1 MSAFDPKRTF
11 AVRDYRATQAENLRN
26 IPFGHRRVPF
36 CDGNIVASGDS
47 QMSNRAISI
56 VSGAAFI
63 LSASRLACAADM
75 AVKAPP
81 PPPAPGCYIGGN
93 VGGLWGRDTTTMDL
107 SDPEPVVIG
116 LTGLVAAGAIR
127 P

>member
-1 MSAFDPKRTF
+1 MPFF
-11 AVRDYRATQAENLRN
+11 GGDYR
-26 IPFGHRRVPF
+26 
-36 CDGNIVASGDS
+36 VASGDS

-81 PPPAPGCYIGGN
+81 PPPAPVYRWTGCYIGGN